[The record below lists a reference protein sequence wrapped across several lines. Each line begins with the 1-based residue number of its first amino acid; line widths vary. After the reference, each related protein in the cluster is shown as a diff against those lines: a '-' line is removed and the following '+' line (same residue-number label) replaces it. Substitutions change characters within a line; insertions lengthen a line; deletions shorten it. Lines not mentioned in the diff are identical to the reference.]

1 MLYEDMIDHLTMLCA
16 TFSSVPVVALT
27 ATASKNDVA
36 PTKESLNLKIPL
48 EIIANPNRQNI
59 YYEKIFR

>member
-16 TFSSVPVVALT
+16 TFPSVPVVALT

-36 PTKESLNLKIPL
+36 AIKESLNLKIPL